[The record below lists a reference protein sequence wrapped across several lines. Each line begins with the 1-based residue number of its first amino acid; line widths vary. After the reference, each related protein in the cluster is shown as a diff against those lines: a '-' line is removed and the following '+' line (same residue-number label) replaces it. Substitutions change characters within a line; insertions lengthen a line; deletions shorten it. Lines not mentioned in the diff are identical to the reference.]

1 MIFKTIVLFVS
12 LLTLSGFC
20 FGTPPPDGDIRYLD
34 TPTESNNNNLAI
46 SPSIPNQTTPDQLE
60 FPHLNLPATPDWD
73 GLLHDSKLF
82 MLYQVGVV
90 GVLYLMPQ
98 SVSQWGDD
106 QKRGNIFRKWDDN
119 VHNLRK
125 DKDNWEVNYIGHPYF
140 GSVYYVRARQRGF
153 DRQGALL
160 YGTVMST
167 IYEYGIEALFE
178 PASIQDLIFTPVGG
192 AVVGEYFMIARE
204 NILRGI
210 NQRGY
215 ATTGDNIKLFFTD
228 PLGVINKRVDK
239 AFGYKEAS
247 IEIVPLL
254 SRTHDDNHSLPTLVG
269 LQAHLSW

>member
-1 MIFKTIVLFVS
+1 MTFKILLLFIS
-12 LLTLSGFC
+12 LTLSGLC
-20 FGTPPPDGDIRYLD
+20 FGTPPLGGDNYRVAL
-34 TPTESNNNNLAI
+34 TEDASGTSATYSLALG
-46 SPSIPNQTTPDQLE
+46 QTTPDQQQ

-125 DKDNWEVNYIGHPYF
+125 DKDQWEVNYIGHPYF

-153 DRQGALL
+153 DRQGALF
-160 YGTVMST
+160 YGVVMST

-192 AVVGEYFMIARE
+192 AIVGEYFMTARE
-204 NILRGI
+204 NILRDI

-215 ATTGDNIKLFFTD
+215 ATTSDSIKLFFTD
-228 PLGVINKRVDK
+228 PLGVINKKVDK
-239 AFGYKEAS
+239 ALGYKEAS
-247 IEIVPLL
+247 IDLVPLL
-254 SRTHDDNHSLPTLVG
+254 SRTHNDSHSLPTLVG